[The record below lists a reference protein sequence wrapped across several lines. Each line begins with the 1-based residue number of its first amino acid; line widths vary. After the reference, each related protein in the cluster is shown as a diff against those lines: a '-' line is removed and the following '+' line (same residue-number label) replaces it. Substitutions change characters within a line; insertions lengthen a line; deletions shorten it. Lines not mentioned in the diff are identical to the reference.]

1 MMGMKKL
8 RLLRL
13 TKKELADRKGKE
25 NEKEEKQKKIKKGKF
40 DRPDC
45 DSGFALSSST
55 SRKIGP
61 NSVGKSGRPF
71 NVDGK
76 R

>member
-25 NEKEEKQKKIKKGKF
+25 NEKEEKQKKIKRGRF

-45 DSGFALSSST
+45 DSGFGHRVPYLCKQLLSCAGSAGGAGEH
-55 SRKIGP
+55 R
-61 NSVGKSGRPF
+61 
-71 NVDGK
+71 
-76 R
+76 

>member
-25 NEKEEKQKKIKKGKF
+25 NEKEEKQKKIKRGRF

-45 DSGFALSSST
+45 DSGFGHRVPCLCKQLLSCAGSAGGAGEH
-55 SRKIGP
+55 R
-61 NSVGKSGRPF
+61 
-71 NVDGK
+71 
-76 R
+76 